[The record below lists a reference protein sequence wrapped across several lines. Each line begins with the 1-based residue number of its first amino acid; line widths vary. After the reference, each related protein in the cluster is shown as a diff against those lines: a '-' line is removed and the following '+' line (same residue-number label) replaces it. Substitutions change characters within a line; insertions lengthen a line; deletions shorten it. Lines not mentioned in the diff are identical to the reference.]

1 MSSGSLLLVL
11 LVLGCLQS
19 FTEANNAKTPEQCC
33 FKFQTNKIPLR
44 LIKGY
49 KETRLDCTKAGIV
62 FILNN
67 GRRVCADPGL
77 LFTLNKGRR
86 VCADP
91 GVEWVKNI
99 MEIIDRRLFT

>member
-19 FTEANNAKTPEQCC
+19 FTEANNAKTPESCC

-44 LIKGY
+44 VIKGY

-67 GRRVCADPGL
+67 GRRVCADPGDL
-77 LFTLNKGRR
+77 
-86 VCADP
+86 
-91 GVEWVKNI
+91 WVKNH
-99 MEIIDRRLFT
+99 MKNIDLRFFSELIQPQSSR

>member
-19 FTEANNAKTPEQCC
+19 FTEAQSALTPEQCC
-33 FKFQTNKIPLR
+33 FKFQTKIIPQR

-62 FILNN
+62 FTLNN
-67 GRRVCADPGL
+67 GRRVCADPGDL
-77 LFTLNKGRR
+77 
-86 VCADP
+86 
-91 GVEWVKNI
+91 WVKNH
-99 MEIIDRRLFT
+99 MKKIDLRFFSEPIQPQKKR